1 MGPDCCVWCWQPAA
15 GSSLKDVKA
24 GNDFRG
30 GQWIQLIISGLNSC
44 SFQLRFL
51 ALQRCQQG
59 AGGAPQGSRL
69 ILFLWCLRLA
79 PRAVLVSPHSLR
91 GPARAHSS
99 SVWPTGPCFA
109 LVPVLPYFLLYPSL
123 VWGFEFRWGVTKLSL
138 PGAPFSL
145 ALLPGSLLCAGCHAG
160 PGLCLQARWWLL
172 FSPGWRVF
180 FPFSLSF
187 LNESASTKPS
197 VSAAP
202 CCLALASVVWCC
214 GAPAVRPGSL
224 LCPSH
229 SSAEARC

>member
-1 MGPDCCVWCWQPAA
+1 MCLHADQGSISVGPDCCVWCWQPAA

-138 PGAPFSL
+138 PGAPSPSPCCQAPCSALGATRGQACASRPDGGFCFHRAGVFS
-145 ALLPGSLLCAGCHAG
+145 
-160 PGLCLQARWWLL
+160 
-172 FSPGWRVF
+172 
-180 FPFSLSF
+180 FPFLF
-187 LNESASTKPS
+187 PF
-197 VSAAP
+197 
-202 CCLALASVVWCC
+202 
-214 GAPAVRPGSL
+214 
-224 LCPSH
+224 
-229 SSAEARC
+229 